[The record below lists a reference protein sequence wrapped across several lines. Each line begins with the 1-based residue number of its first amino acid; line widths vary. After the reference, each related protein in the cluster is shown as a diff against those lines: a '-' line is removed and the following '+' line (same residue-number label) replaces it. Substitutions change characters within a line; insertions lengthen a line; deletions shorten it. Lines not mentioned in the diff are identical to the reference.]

1 MEILR
6 NIKNQQRKQC
16 LAARRELSNAER
28 EAYSLAICQTL
39 AALEPVLHAETV
51 FSYMAT
57 WDEVD
62 LGGFHEWAAAQG
74 KRICFPITYP
84 HGLMEAAVPDAPDA
98 FVKGK
103 FDILSPDP
111 VKSRI
116 IPPEEIDVVLVPCVG
131 FDEAGMRLGHGG
143 GSASVSA
150 GDKNSCGFRGA
161 AVRYSV
167 RGRERCRNGLR
178 GDREVQPYG
187 RAVQCEH
194 DAPYRVCGTKKPLLI
209 TGTSQ
214 FPCTIR
220 AAL

>member
-131 FDEAGMRLGHGG
+131 FDGAGNRLGHGG
-143 GSASVSA
+143 GYYDRYLLRCQRAKKLLVAFEAQKLDEVCVGGCDVAMDCVVTELGSRVGNGSSAPQI
-150 GDKNSCGFRGA
+150 
-161 AVRYSV
+161 
-167 RGRERCRNGLR
+167 RN
-178 GDREVQPYG
+178 
-187 RAVQCEH
+187 A
-194 DAPYRVCGTKKPLLI
+194 I
-209 TGTSQ
+209 S
-214 FPCTIR
+214 
-220 AAL
+220 

>member
-111 VKSRI
+111 ERSRI

-143 GSASVSA
+143 GYY
-150 GDKNSCGFRGA
+150 D
-161 AVRYSV
+161 RYLPRCPRATKILVAFEAQRLDTVCVGESDV
-167 RGRERCRNGLR
+167 AMDCVVTEKCSPTGERCNASMTRHTEFVAQKSR
-178 GDREVQPYG
+178 
-187 RAVQCEH
+187 
-194 DAPYRVCGTKKPLLI
+194 
-209 TGTSQ
+209 S
-214 FPCTIR
+214 
-220 AAL
+220 